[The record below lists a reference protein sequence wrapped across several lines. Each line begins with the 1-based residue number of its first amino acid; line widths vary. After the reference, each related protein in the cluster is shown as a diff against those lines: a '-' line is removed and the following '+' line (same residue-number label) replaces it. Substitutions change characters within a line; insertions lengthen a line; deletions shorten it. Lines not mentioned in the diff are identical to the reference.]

1 MGFVHRIVE
10 RLHSLHAGQI
20 ELIGAGAVAY
30 GVLEIVEGAGLFR
43 RKRWAEWLTVI
54 ATSLLVPFEL
64 YELVRKPSALKA
76 AGLVVNVLIVL
87 YLLRVVRRRA

>member
-1 MGFVHRIVE
+1 
-10 RLHSLHAGQI
+10 
-20 ELIGAGAVAY
+20 
-30 GVLEIVEGAGLFR
+30 
-43 RKRWAEWLTVI
+43 VI